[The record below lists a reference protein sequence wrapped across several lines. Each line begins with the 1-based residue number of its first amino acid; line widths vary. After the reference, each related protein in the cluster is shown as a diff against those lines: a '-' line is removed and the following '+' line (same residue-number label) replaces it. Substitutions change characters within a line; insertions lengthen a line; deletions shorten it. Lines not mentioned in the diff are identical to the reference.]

1 MNRQAL
7 GPLLVG
13 IISVGSGLWV
23 ALQLRIERCVDAG
36 GRWDPMRRTCALPA
50 GAPPNAAL
58 PAVTDFLVGGAV
70 MLAFGFLLMR
80 MWAAILKRKQV
91 EASRGPRNA

>member
-7 GPLLVG
+7 GPLIVG

-23 ALQLRIERCVDAG
+23 ALQLRIERWVDAG
-36 GRWDPMRRTCALPA
+36 GRWDPVQRTCTLPA
-50 GAPPNAAL
+50 GAPPSAAL
-58 PAVTDFLVGGAV
+58 PALPDFLIGGAV
-70 MLAFGFLLMR
+70 MLGFGYLLMR